1 MSRRLAARPAV
12 SFLAL
17 LAAAQPARSQDGSIP
32 GVASGWFTTSD
43 DVRLH
48 YLSGGSGRA
57 LVFVPGWTMPADI
70 WEHQLRHFVRSHR
83 VVALDPR
90 SQGRSE
96 ITAEGNFIDRR
107 VQDIEELLQHVS
119 DGHAVLVGWSLAV
132 PEILHLIEHHGTD
145 RLAGIVL
152 VDGMVS
158 IDAWASAFV
167 DTMLVDLLRDRRNS
181 TEEFVRSM
189 YRTPQAEHYLER
201 ITRASLATPTP
212 TAYTLMASTFLLGD
226 ADWRPALSLVDRPLL
241 FMGLR
246 LRVKSHARFASGL
259 PKRRSRS
266 SSKPGTPET
275 LGGLHPYGG

>member
-1 MSRRLAARPAV
+1 M
-12 SFLAL
+12 
-17 LAAAQPARSQDGSIP
+17 
-32 GVASGWFTTSD
+32 
-43 DVRLH
+43 
-48 YLSGGSGRA
+48 
-57 LVFVPGWTMPADI
+57 
-70 WEHQLRHFVRSHR
+70 
-83 VVALDPR
+83 
-90 SQGRSE
+90 
-96 ITAEGNFIDRR
+96 
-107 VQDIEELLQHVS
+107 S

-212 TAYTLMASTFLLGD
+212 TAYTLPT
-226 ADWRPALSLVDRPLL
+226 R
-241 FMGLR
+241 
-246 LRVKSHARFASGL
+246 
-259 PKRRSRS
+259 
-266 SSKPGTPET
+266 
-275 LGGLHPYGG
+275 